1 MFKSI
6 FKALG
11 QLLKAFLPIL
21 KYPAIVVA
29 MFLAMIGVSCMIFA
43 IKYRKELRARPRS
56 GFVPL
61 PKRSIFAKVFIDSP
75 RMFILDRVN
84 RPANF
89 FPVHGLIIFEGRQGS
104 GKTSSMVHYLHDL
117 QKMYPR
123 VKTITNFAYTAED
136 CPLYDWHQLI
146 DYKNGYE
153 GVIVA
158 MDELQNWFSC
168 KQSANFPPEMLSV
181 VTQNRKNRRVI
192 LGTAQNFY
200 MLAKDIRTQ
209 CTELRRCLTIGGVFT
224 VVHRLRPVC
233 NSAGDVEKYDH
244 VGWYCWVHT
253 PEERESYDT
262 YKAIENLAASGFKEK
277 EPQQS
282 INFSVTTAAGKSSRS
297 GGDRATRGRS

>member
-6 FKALG
+6 FKAFG
-11 QLLKAFLPIL
+11 QLLKAFLPVL
-21 KYPAIVVA
+21 KYPAILIA
-29 MFLAMIGVSCMIFA
+29 AFLALIGFSCLVYA
-43 IKYRKELRARPRS
+43 VKYRKQLRARPRS

-61 PKRSIFAKVFIDSP
+61 PKRSLFAKIFIDAP

-84 RPANF
+84 RPANY

-117 QKMYPR
+117 QKQYPH
-123 VKTITNFAYTAED
+123 VKTITNFCYTHED
-136 CPLYDWHQLI
+136 MALFDWHQLI

-153 GVIVA
+153 GVVVA

-224 VVHRLRPVC
+224 IVHRLRPVC
-233 NSAGDVEKYDH
+233 NSAGEVEKYDH
-244 VGWYCWVHT
+244 VGWYTWVHT
-253 PEERESYDT
+253 PDERDSYDT

-277 EPQQS
+277 ESQP
-282 INFSVTTAAGKSSRS
+282 INLTMSAAGKASRS

>member
-1 MFKSI
+1 MAKII
-6 FKALG
+6 FNALK
-11 QLLKAFLPIL
+11 QLVSAFLPVL
-21 KYPAIVVA
+21 AVPLC
-29 MFLAMIGVSCMIFA
+29 FLCAFLVCVGFSCVIYA
-43 IKYRKELRARPRS
+43 VKYRKQLKNRPKS
-56 GFVPL
+56 GFIPL
-61 PKRSIFAKVFIDSP
+61 RKRSLLAKIFIDAP

-84 RPANF
+84 RPANY

-117 QKMYPR
+117 QKQYPHL
-123 VKTITNFAYTAED
+123 KTITNFCYTNED
-136 CPLYDWHQLI
+136 MSLFDWHQLI

-153 GVIVA
+153 GVCVA

-209 CTELRRCLTIGGVFT
+209 CTEVRRCITIAGVFT
-224 VVHRLRPVC
+224 IVHRLRPVC
-233 NSAGDVEKYDH
+233 NSAGDVEKFDSI
-244 VGWYCWVHT
+244 GWYCWVHT
-253 PEERESYDT
+253 PEERDSYDT

-277 EPQQS
+277 EKPQ
-282 INFSVTTAAGKSSRS
+282 IVSVSVPVVQAGKS
-297 GGDRATRGRS
+297 AK

>member
-1 MFKSI
+1 MVKSI
-6 FKALG
+6 FRAFG
-11 QLLKAFLPIL
+11 SLLKAFLPIL
-21 KYPAIVVA
+21 KYPAIFIGV
-29 MFLAMIGVSCMIFA
+29 FLALIGLSCIIF
-43 IKYRKELRARPRS
+43 IVKYWKQFRIRPKS
-56 GFVPL
+56 SINPL
-61 PKRSIFAKVFIDSP
+61 PRRSLLLKIFVDAPK
-75 RMFILDRVN
+75 MFILDRVN

-104 GKTSSMVHYLHDL
+104 GKTSSMVHYIHDL
-117 QKMYPR
+117 QFQYPR
-123 VKTITNFAYTAED
+123 ALCITNFCYTHED

-200 MLAKDIRTQ
+200 MLSKDIRTQ
-209 CTELRRCLTIGGVFT
+209 CTELRRCFTIGGVFT
-224 VVHRLRPVC
+224 IVHRLRPVC

-244 VGWYCWVHT
+244 VGWYTWVHN
-253 PEERESYDT
+253 PAERDSYDT
-262 YKAIENLAASGFKEK
+262 YKAIENLSASGFKQK
-277 EPQQS
+277 DQS
-282 INFSVTTAAGKSSRS
+282 QTVSVTLPSSAKTSKQR
-297 GGDRATRGRS
+297 

>member
-1 MFKSI
+1 MASTI

-11 QLLKAFLPIL
+11 QLVKAFLPIL
-21 KYPAIVVA
+21 IIPAAVLA
-29 MFLAMIGVSCMIFA
+29 AFLVLLGISCMIFA
-43 IKYRKELRARPRS
+43 VRYRKELKSRPKS
-56 GFVPL
+56 VYVHL
-61 PKRSIFAKVFIDSP
+61 QKRKLWQKVFIDAP

-84 RPANF
+84 RPANY

-104 GKTSSMVHYLHDL
+104 GKTSSMVHYIHEL
-117 QKMYPR
+117 QKQFPH
-123 VKTITNFAYTAED
+123 VKTITNFCYTNENMA
-136 CPLYDWHQLI
+136 LFDWHQLI

-209 CTELRRCLTIGGVFT
+209 CTEVRRCITIGGVFT
-224 VVHRLRPVC
+224 IVHRLRPVC
-233 NSAGDVEKYDH
+233 NSAGDVEKFDS
-244 VGWYCWVHT
+244 VGWYTWVHT
-253 PEERESYDT
+253 PKERDSYDT

-277 EPQQS
+277 EKP
-282 INFSVTTAAGKSSRS
+282 NSVYVTVPVPVTGKSSK
-297 GGDRATRGRS
+297 

>member
-1 MFKSI
+1 MVKSI
-6 FKALG
+6 FRAFG
-11 QLLKAFLPIL
+11 QLLKAFIPIL
-21 KYPAIVVA
+21 KYPFIVLAV
-29 MFLAMIGVSCMIFA
+29 FLALIGFSCLIYA
-43 IKYRKELRARPRS
+43 VKYRKQLRSRPRS

-61 PKRSIFAKVFIDSP
+61 PKRSLFAKIFIDAP

-84 RPANF
+84 RPSNF

-117 QKMYPR
+117 QKQYPK
-123 VKTITNFAYTAED
+123 VKCITNFCYSGED
-136 CPLYDWHQLI
+136 CVLYDWHQLI

-224 VVHRLRPVC
+224 IVRRLRPIC
-233 NSAGDVEKYDH
+233 NSAGDIEKYDH
-244 VGWYCWVHT
+244 IGWYCWVHT
-253 PEERESYDT
+253 PDERESYDT
-262 YKAIENLAASGFKEK
+262 YKAIENLAASGFIEREK
-277 EPQQS
+277 PQQ
-282 INFSVTTAAGKSSRS
+282 INYNITAAPVKSSK
-297 GGDRATRGRS
+297 

>member
-1 MFKSI
+1 MVKTI
-6 FKALG
+6 LQALL
-11 QLLKAFLPIL
+11 QLVKAFLPIII
-21 KYPAIVVA
+21 YPAIAVSA
-29 MFLAMIGVSCMIFA
+29 FLVMIGLSCLIYAF
-43 IKYRKELRARPRS
+43 KYRKNLKNRPKS

-61 PKRSIFAKVFIDSP
+61 PKRSIIKKIFIDAP

-84 RPANF
+84 RPANY

-117 QKMYPR
+117 QKQYPH
-123 VKTITNFAYTAED
+123 VKTITNFCYTNED
-136 CPLYDWHQLI
+136 MALFDWHQLI

-209 CTELRRCLTIGGVFT
+209 CTEVRRCITIAGVFT
-224 VVHRLRPVC
+224 IVHRVRPVC
-233 NSAGDVEKYDH
+233 NSAGDVEKFD
-244 VGWYCWVHT
+244 
-253 PEERESYDT
+253 
-262 YKAIENLAASGFKEK
+262 
-277 EPQQS
+277 S
-282 INFSVTTAAGKSSRS
+282 IGCI
-297 GGDRATRGRS
+297 RGCIHLMS

>member
-6 FKALG
+6 FKAFW
-11 QLLKAFLPIL
+11 QLIKAFIPIL
-21 KYPAIVVA
+21 KYPAFLIAV
-29 MFLAMIGVSCMIFA
+29 FLALIGVSCLVYA
-43 IKYRKELRARPRS
+43 VKYRKELRSRPKS

-61 PKRSIFAKVFIDSP
+61 PKRSLFAKIFIDAP

-117 QKMYPR
+117 QKQYPH
-123 VKTITNFAYTAED
+123 VKTITNFCYTGED
-136 CPLYDWHQLI
+136 MALFDWHQLV

-153 GVIVA
+153 GVVVA

-200 MLAKDIRTQ
+200 MLSKDIRTQ

-224 VVHRLRPVC
+224 IVHRLRPVC
-233 NSAGDVEKYDH
+233 NSAGEVEKYDH
-244 VGWYCWVHT
+244 VGWYTWVHT
-253 PEERESYDT
+253 PQERDSYDT

-282 INFSVTTAAGKSSRS
+282 INFSVTSSGKSSKS
-297 GGDRATRGRS
+297 GSDRAMRGRS